1 MTPAERRQNIAR
13 IRDIGEVA
21 ARHGFGFL
29 LDKRRS
35 ADDATAGG
43 TRGERLRRML
53 DELGPTFVK
62 FGQLLSTRP
71 DLVPP
76 DIVRELR
83 TLQDAATPV
92 PPGVARAVT
101 EAELGL
107 TLEQAFE
114 WFDET
119 PVAAASIGQVHRARL
134 PGGREVAVKVQRPDA
149 EATLKADL
157 SLLEQIARLVK
168 ERVKRLE
175 FIDMV
180 SLVDEFAR
188 TLRQELDYRIEARNV
203 EATRRA
209 FVGDATVTVPKVFWR
224 STTSR
229 VLVLEWLDGPTL
241 AHTDLDSWSAEDRRS
256 LAARISE
263 TWMKMVFVH
272 GFFHAD
278 PHPANIVVQAPNHIG
293 LIDFGMVGQL
303 SPRDRQTAVHVFV
316 DAVDQNLDRLPRRL
330 RDLGLRY
337 PKEQEEEFRD
347 QLGIIL
353 QRYWGASMGEI
364 DGRELVHDIFHAIY
378 RLQIKL
384 PTRWV
389 LLDKALATL
398 AGVGLQISPD
408 FNVFE
413 TARPYARR
421 LIVQRYRPDVVIDRI
436 QSDLGRYAETALAF
450 PFQLHD
456 ILDELRDGEVKI
468 AIQQEG
474 FTESTE
480 RALGATNR
488 VVMGV
493 LAAALFLGSAIIGGF
508 VRSGPHL
515 LGIAIVAI
523 PGLLAGASLAGLVL
537 FGILKSGRW

>member
-1 MTPAERRQNIAR
+1 M
-13 IRDIGEVA
+13 
-21 ARHGFGFL
+21 
-29 LDKRRS
+29 
-35 ADDATAGG
+35 
-43 TRGERLRRML
+43 
-53 DELGPTFVK
+53 
-62 FGQLLSTRP
+62 
-71 DLVPP
+71 
-76 DIVRELR
+76 
-83 TLQDAATPV
+83 
-92 PPGVARAVT
+92 
-101 EAELGL
+101 
-107 TLEQAFE
+107 
-114 WFDET
+114 
-119 PVAAASIGQVHRARL
+119 
-134 PGGREVAVKVQRPDA
+134 
-149 EATLKADL
+149 
-157 SLLEQIARLVK
+157 
-168 ERVKRLE
+168 
-175 FIDMV
+175 
-180 SLVDEFAR
+180 VDEFGR
-188 TLRQELDYRIEARNV
+188 TVRQELDYRIEARNA
-203 EATRRA
+203 EAARRA
-209 FVGDATVTVPKVFWR
+209 FTGDPTVTVPKVFWR

-229 VLVLEWLDGPTL
+229 VLVLEWVDGDTL
-241 AHTDLDSWSAEDRRS
+241 TRTDLDAWSAADRRT
-256 LAARISE
+256 LAVRISE

-278 PHPANIVVQAPNHIG
+278 PHPANIVVHDPDHIG
-293 LIDFGMVGQL
+293 LIDFGLVGQL

-316 DAVDQNLDRLPRRL
+316 DAVDQNLERLPRRL

-337 PKEQEEEFRD
+337 PKEQDEAFRD

-364 DGRELVHDIFHAIY
+364 DGRELIRDIFTAIY

-384 PTRWV
+384 PTRWL

-398 AGVGLQISPD
+398 AGVSFQISPD

-421 LIVQRYRPDVVIDRI
+421 LMVQRFRPDVVADRI
-436 QSDLGRYAETALAF
+436 EGDIGRYAEAALAL

-456 ILDELRDGEVKI
+456 IMDEFRDGEVKI

-493 LAAALFLGSAIIGGF
+493 LAAAVFLGSAILGGF
-508 VRSGPHL
+508 VQHGPHL
-515 LGIAIVAI
+515 LGIAVVAI